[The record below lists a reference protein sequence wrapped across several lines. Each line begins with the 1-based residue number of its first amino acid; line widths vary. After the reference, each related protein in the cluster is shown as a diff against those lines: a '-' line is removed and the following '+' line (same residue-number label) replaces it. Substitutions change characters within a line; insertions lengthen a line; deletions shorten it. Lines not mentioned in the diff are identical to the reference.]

1 MINIELFIRLRRDK
15 ELSQG
20 ALAKAVGV
28 SQQLIGEIET
38 GRTRSS
44 KAIYKIAQALGTT
57 ASLLDPDIPAS
68 EGRFA
73 KIQQELAELDEEHA
87 AHLLDRLESDIEF
100 AKKAKRGS

>member
-1 MINIELFIRLRRDK
+1 
-15 ELSQG
+15 
-20 ALAKAVGV
+20 V

-38 GRTRSS
+38 GRTHST

-73 KIQQELAELDEEHA
+73 KIQRELAELDEEHA

-100 AKKAKRGS
+100 AKKAKRGN